1 MAVFDSNT
9 ARGKSVKNG
18 KIIVVLKIGESLL
31 RRVVRNGKMR
41 IHSDSVKV
49 FHVINALRRLNSLG
63 VIALCEYAYA

>member
-1 MAVFDSNT
+1 MAVFVSNA
-9 ARGKSVKNG
+9 ARGKPVKNG

-41 IHSDSVKV
+41 LHSDSVKV